1 MRASPP
7 LRTVTLAPVLQ
18 GRGSGVAPGCLNPAA
33 APPAMDVC
41 RAEYLGHISGF
52 TMDVGV
58 ALIDDHRLRMHEG
71 LRVAVHACHSG
82 LLPSSLLETLDCW
95 ADAPVLGRRSGESYP
110 IRPTS
115 TSSCPRSRKHSSS
128 SYCDWEYIGT
138 WESNLTGSATAWH
151 SRGPGDGRS
160 LYLKSRSDTKG
171 GTLHVKFERTSAWPP
186 NGPRPTADV
195 HPPALTA
202 PPGCQGSGRELFLR
216 SDECTPEYAGTGYG
230 PKTAPGAFS
239 KMQ

>member
-1 MRASPP
+1 MASHPG
-7 LRTVTLAPVLQ
+7 VLT
-18 GRGSGVAPGCLNPAA
+18 RRRP
-33 APPAMDVC
+33 PPAMDVC

-71 LRVAVHACHSG
+71 LRVAVHACHSD

-110 IRPTS
+110 IRPTL
-115 TSSCPRSRKHSSS
+115 TSSCPKSRKHSSP
-128 SYCDWEYIGT
+128 SYYDWEYIGT
-138 WESNLTGSATAWH
+138 WESNLTGSAIAWH

-160 LYLKSRSDTKG
+160 LYLKSRCHTKG
-171 GTLHVKFERTSAWPP
+171 KTLHVKFERASASPP
-186 NGPRPTADV
+186 NGSLPTADA

-202 PPGCQGSGRELFLR
+202 PPGCQGSRRELPLW
-216 SDECTPEYAGTGYG
+216 SAGYTPEYAGTGYG
-230 PKTAPGAFS
+230 PKTAAGAFS
-239 KMQ
+239 TMQEGPVSGEAAADSPQAESRR

>member
-1 MRASPP
+1 MASHPG
-7 LRTVTLAPVLQ
+7 VLT
-18 GRGSGVAPGCLNPAA
+18 RRRPHRRWTCA
-33 APPAMDVC
+33 APSTSVTSWASQWT
-41 RAEYLGHISGF
+41 LGFPSSMTTVRPTI
-52 TMDVGV
+52 
-58 ALIDDHRLRMHEG
+58 EG
-71 LRVAVHACHSG
+71 LGVAVHACHSG
-82 LLPSSLLETLDCW
+82 LLPSSLVETLDCW

-110 IRPTS
+110 IRPTF

-138 WESNLTGSATAWH
+138 WEFNLTGSAIAWH

-160 LYLKSRSDTKG
+160 LYLKLRSDTKG
-171 GTLHVKFERTSAWPP
+171 RTLHVKFERASASPP
-186 NGPRPTADV
+186 NGSLPTADA

-230 PKTAPGAFS
+230 PKTAAGAFS